1 MSSSSHTRPPGSG
14 PRQGDSEGEGVPE
27 LPSLASWEEPVSPPA
42 PGELPLPVRLAVQ
55 EAREATT
62 EAERAV
68 AAGKLNQQFDTLEAG
83 SGSRQVADLLHEL
96 LEGGQLAGLED
107 TTGRTCRSAATEA
120 LLRLGF
126 PFALEVRPEDLD
138 HLRGLDGE
146 QGFPW
151 ASLAAGGVLGA
162 GIIAQWLAL
171 PDSPNSNDT
180 GSLLPLIVLMG
191 LSLLTLL
198 PGLLAPERSDAKR
211 AGLLGLL
218 FLALIQ
224 LYLGF
229 FGGYYG
235 TLSGS
240 AGLLACLL
248 LLLPRR

>member
-1 MSSSSHTRPPGSG
+1 
-14 PRQGDSEGEGVPE
+14 
-27 LPSLASWEEPVSPPA
+27 
-42 PGELPLPVRLAVQ
+42 VRLSVQ
-55 EAREATT
+55 EARAAST

-68 AAGKLNQQFDTLEAG
+68 AAGKLNQRLDTLEAG
-83 SGSRQVADLLHEL
+83 SGGRQVADLLHAL

-107 TTGRTCRSAATEA
+107 TTGRTCRAAATEA

-126 PFALEVRPEDLD
+126 PFALEVRPEDLE
-138 HLRGLDGE
+138 HLRGRDEE

-151 ASLAAGGVLGA
+151 ASLAAGGVLGT
-162 GIIAQWLAL
+162 GLIAQWLAL
-171 PDSPNSNDT
+171 PEGPKSNNP
-180 GSLLPLIVLMG
+180 GLLLPLIVLMG
-191 LSLLTLL
+191 LSLLTLV

-218 FLALIQ
+218 LLALVQ

-235 TLSGS
+235 ALSGS
-240 AGLLACLL
+240 AGLLAWLL

>member
-14 PRQGDSEGEGVPE
+14 SRQGDSEGEGVPE
-27 LPSLASWEEPVSPPA
+27 LPFLASWEEPVSPPP
-42 PGELPLPVRLAVQ
+42 PGELPLPVQLAVQ
-55 EAREATT
+55 AARAAST

-68 AAGKLNQQFDTLEAG
+68 AAAKLNQQLDTLEAG
-83 SGSRQVADLLHEL
+83 SGGRQVADLLHEL

-107 TTGRTCRSAATEA
+107 TTGRTCRAAATEA

-138 HLRGLDGE
+138 HLRGRDAG

-151 ASLAAGGVLGA
+151 ASLAAAGVLGT
-162 GIIAQWLAL
+162 GIVAQWLAL
-171 PDSPNSNDT
+171 SEGLESNDS
-180 GSLLPLIVLMG
+180 GMFLPLIALMG
-191 LSLLTLL
+191 LSLMALV
-198 PGLLAPERSDAKR
+198 PGLLAPEHSEAKR

-218 FLALIQ
+218 LLALVQ

-229 FGGYYG
+229 FGGYHG
-235 TLSGS
+235 ALSGG
-240 AGLLACLL
+240 AGLLAWLL